1 MRVAVAG
8 FGTIGRAVG
17 RALDAGIDG
26 LTLVAVSSRD
36 VAKAER
42 AMADFRQPV
51 PVHPLAALAELAD
64 VICEC
69 VPKESFRDAAEP
81 ALRAGRTLIT
91 VSAAGL
97 LAHPDVVEIARA
109 SGGRIV
115 LATGALLGLDVVR
128 AAREGHIHELR
139 IVTRKHPRSL
149 AGAPYIVA
157 NAIDLDAIRT
167 PTRIF
172 EGSAREGAA
181 GFPAN
186 VNVAAA
192 LGLAGIGPDATRLE
206 IWADPAMTTNRH
218 TVVMR
223 ADTASVEMT
232 IDNVP
237 SEENPRTGRIVA
249 ASMLAALRDLVSPF
263 RAGT

>member
-1 MRVAVAG
+1 MKVAIAG

-17 RALDAGIDG
+17 RALDQGVDG
-26 LTLVAVSSRD
+26 LALVAVSARD

-42 AMADFRQPV
+42 AMAGFRHPV
-51 PVHPLAALAELAD
+51 PVLPLAALAEIAD

-69 VPKESFRDAAEP
+69 VPKEAFREAAEP
-81 ALRAGRTLIT
+81 ALRAGRTLVT

-97 LAHPDVVEIARA
+97 LAHPEVIDLAGE

-128 AAREGHIHELR
+128 AAREGRIHELR

-149 AGAPYIVA
+149 AGAPYVVQQG
-157 NAIDLDAIRT
+157 IDLDGIRT

-218 TVVMR
+218 TVILR
-223 ADTASVEMT
+223 SDTASAEMT

-237 SEENPRTGRIVA
+237 SEDNPRTGRIVA
-249 ASMLAALRDLVSPF
+249 PSMLAALRDLVSPF